1 MEDSSKNLRLAT
13 KARTHKLSLRIKTL
27 SVALLL
33 GGAMLSMGLWGCKGG
48 LPEGLGS
55 LHEVVVLTDSTDWSA
70 CGDAVEATFGKT
82 VQTPQREPIF
92 ALRMGDAAE
101 FGFFKSWRNVFLLA
115 SLEGAGEATR
125 LVRALLSP
133 EVLERVGR
141 GEAHVFFKTEVWAK
155 DQILVI
161 VAARDRFA
169 LRQKLVEEQDA
180 IFTTMEDHLDRRMEQ
195 ELYAEGEQ
203 DFLERALLEEFGWT
217 LRIPEGYALERKLPE
232 EGFVWLRKRIPER
245 WLFVWW
251 GAAREEIELNGE
263 WCRKKRDEIG
273 RSLYHGDSVAE
284 ILSVEE
290 AVVAGKPAIKVCG
303 LWENRERIVGGPFRS
318 YSLVDRASGRVYM
331 VDGAVYAPG
340 IRKAAYLRQ
349 VDLIARTFSTK
360 PPEPDVFDGR

>member
-1 MEDSSKNLRLAT
+1 
-13 KARTHKLSLRIKTL
+13 
-27 SVALLL
+27 
-33 GGAMLSMGLWGCKGG
+33 
-48 LPEGLGS
+48 
-55 LHEVVVLTDSTDWSA
+55 
-70 CGDAVEATFGKT
+70 
-82 VQTPQREPIF
+82 VQTPQRERIF
-92 ALRMGDAAE
+92 TLRMGDAAE
-101 FGFFKSWRNVFLLA
+101 FEFFRSWQNLFLLA
-115 SLEGAGEATR
+115 SLEGEGETAR
-125 LVRALLSP
+125 LVRSLLSP
-133 EVLERVGR
+133 EVLARIQQ
-141 GEAHVFFKTEVWAK
+141 GEAYVFFKREVWAE
-155 DQILVI
+155 DQVLGIAV
-161 VAARDRFA
+161 ARDRSV
-169 LRQKLVEEQDA
+169 LRQKIDTEMDA

-195 ELYAEGEQ
+195 QLYAEGEQ
-203 DFLERALLEEFGWT
+203 DLLERALFEEFGWT

-232 EGFVWLRKRIPER
+232 EGFVWLRKRVPDR

-251 GAAREEIELNGE
+251 GAARDEIELNDE

-349 VDLIARTFSTK
+349 VDLIARTLSTK
-360 PPEPDVFDGR
+360 KPEPDLFNGR